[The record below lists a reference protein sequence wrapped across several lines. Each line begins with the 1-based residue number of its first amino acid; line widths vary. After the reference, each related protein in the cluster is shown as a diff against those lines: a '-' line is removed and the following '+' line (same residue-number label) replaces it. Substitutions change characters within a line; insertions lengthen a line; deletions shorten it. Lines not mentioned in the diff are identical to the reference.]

1 MCHGLHQGA
10 VEAIEEGLQETISTY
25 GSNAIARQLYDED
38 RFLGEGALQAGQ
50 VGGTAGFIAGFALS
64 ALGVKGAAGMGRA
77 PANWVI
83 DEPLDKEGKH
93 PSDPFV
99 RLGFRHD
106 GPRPRDDD
114 PDDKE
119 LTEVWIHRVTT
130 MPTTAKSSR
139 TVLRFISNWTI
150 RRRSRRLLSRARR
163 KTSTNGEGQG

>member
-119 LTEVWIHRVTT
+119 LTEVWIHRVTQ
-130 MPTTAKSSR
+130 AEGRQDAIDDYNHAYYSQI
-139 TVLRFISNWTI
+139 VAN
-150 RRRSRRLLSRARR
+150 RSAIHQQLDH
-163 KTSTNGEGQG
+163 